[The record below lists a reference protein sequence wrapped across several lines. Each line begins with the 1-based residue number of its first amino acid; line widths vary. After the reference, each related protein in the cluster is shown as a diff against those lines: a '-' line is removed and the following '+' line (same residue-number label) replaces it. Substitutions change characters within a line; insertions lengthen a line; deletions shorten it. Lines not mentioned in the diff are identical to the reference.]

1 MKPPALKTIVGTIA
15 VVSAPMLTALVF
27 SGMVSGT
34 GRDAAVML
42 ATLAWQHAGTVIR
55 SLFPGPE
62 IDVAP
67 RPIVQTGDSE
77 TVNEVK
83 P

>member
-1 MKPPALKTIVGTIA
+1 VTRDQLKAIVGIIA
-15 VVSAPMLTALVF
+15 VAAAPILTGLVIAGVF
-27 SGMVSGT
+27 EGA

-62 IDVAP
+62 IDVVP
-67 RPIVQTGDSE
+67 TDKEP
-77 TVNEVK
+77 K